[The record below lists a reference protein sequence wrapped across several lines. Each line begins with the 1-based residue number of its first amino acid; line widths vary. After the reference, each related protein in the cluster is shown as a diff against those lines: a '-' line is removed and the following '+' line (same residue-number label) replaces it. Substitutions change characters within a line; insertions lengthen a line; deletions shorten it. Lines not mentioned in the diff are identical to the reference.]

1 MITFVRTRSIAPGKG
16 AEAIAFAHQ
25 FSKMAKDKFGF
36 QISVNVPIGGNPDR
50 LATVSSYASL
60 AEFESMALKLV
71 ADADYLKLVAVNA
84 QNFLPG
90 SIHDELWMSM

>member
-16 AEAIAFAHQ
+16 AEAIAFAQ
-25 FSKMAKDKFGF
+25 QLSKMAKDKFSV
-36 QISVNVPIGGNPDR
+36 QVNVNVPIGGNPDR

-60 AEFESMALKLV
+60 AEFESIALKLV
-71 ADADYLKLVAVNA
+71 ADADYLKMVADNA